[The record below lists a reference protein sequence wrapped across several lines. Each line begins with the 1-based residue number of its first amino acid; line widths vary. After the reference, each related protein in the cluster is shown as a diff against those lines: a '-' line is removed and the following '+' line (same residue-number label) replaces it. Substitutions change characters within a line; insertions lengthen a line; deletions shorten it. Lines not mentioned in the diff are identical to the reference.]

1 MKLLKRGC
9 WSMTVRERVY
19 ASRLLEQ
26 ARDSPREA
34 SEMGIEVHMERVEAI
49 EEKRKIERRN

>member
-1 MKLLKRGC
+1 
-9 WSMTVRERVY
+9 MTVRERVY

-26 ARDSPREA
+26 ARGSPREA
-34 SEMGIEVHMERVEAI
+34 SEMGIEVHMERVKAI